1 MKSNS
6 ASSSASNH
14 LSSGSLLHRLMS
26 RGLAPCRARHCAIGL
41 YHDHVLPLALN
52 RMMDTKQTRTI
63 RSRVCAELS
72 GDVVEIGF
80 GTGLNLPHLPS
91 AVTALKAVDPMKRGR
106 ALARER
112 LVASPVDVEFV
123 GLDGQRIPLDDD
135 SVDSA
140 LSTWTLCSIPD
151 PVAAVREIRRVLR
164 PGGTLRFVEHGRSP
178 NARVFTWQQRLN
190 PVQRRVAGGCTLD
203 SDIAAIIVA
212 GGLCIDHIDTY
223 YASGEP
229 KTHGWTFEGSAH
241 RT

>member
-1 MKSNS
+1 MGFYSE
-6 ASSSASNH
+6 
-14 LSSGSLLHRLMS
+14 RVFP
-26 RGLAPCRARHCAIGL
+26 R
-41 YHDHVLPLALN
+41 ALN
-52 RMMDTKQTRTI
+52 RMMDTKQTRMI
-63 RSRVCAELS
+63 RSRVCAALT

-91 AVTALKAVDPMKRGR
+91 AVTALHAVDPMESGR

-112 LVASPVDVEFV
+112 LAASPVDVDFV
-123 GLDGQRIPLDDD
+123 GLDGQKIPLDDE

-151 PVAAVREIRRVLR
+151 PVAAVSEIRRVLR
-164 PGGTLRFVEHGRSP
+164 PGGLLHFVEHGRSP
-178 NARVFTWQQRLN
+178 SARVLTWQRRLN
-190 PVQRRVAGGCTLD
+190 PLQRRVAGGCTLD

-223 YASGEP
+223 YAKGEP

-241 RT
+241 RP

>member
-1 MKSNS
+1 MGFYSE
-6 ASSSASNH
+6 
-14 LSSGSLLHRLMS
+14 RVFP
-26 RGLAPCRARHCAIGL
+26 R
-41 YHDHVLPLALN
+41 ALN
-52 RMMDTKQTRTI
+52 RMMDTQQTRTI
-63 RSRVCAELS
+63 RSRVCAALT

-80 GTGLNLPHLPS
+80 GPGLNLPHLPS
-91 AVTALKAVDPMKRGR
+91 AVTALHAVDPMESGR

-112 LVASPVDVEFV
+112 LAASPVDVEFV
-123 GLDGQRIPLDDD
+123 GLDGQKIPLDDE

-164 PGGTLRFVEHGRSP
+164 PGGLLRFVEHGRSP
-178 NARVFTWQQRLN
+178 SARVFTWQRRLN
-190 PVQRRVAGGCTLD
+190 PLQRRVAGGCTLD

-223 YASGEP
+223 YAKGEP

-241 RT
+241 RP